1 MSHRLVG
8 KVAVVTGSTSGI
20 GAGIAQAL
28 AAAGARVVV
37 SGRRSREGNAVVAA
51 IREAGGEAIFQQTD
65 LRQPEECRRLCQCA
79 AEAFGGLDILVNNA
93 GVFPRMDFEEVTPE
107 FWDQIL
113 DINVRAAFFCC
124 QAATPLM
131 RQRGGGSIINI
142 GSVHAFGTR
151 PRMLPYGISK
161 SALYALTMNLARILA
176 PDHIRVNWVTV
187 GWVLTEKEF
196 EVQAGEGTDSEELL
210 KRAETLP
217 MGEFS
222 TVEDVAQACVYLAG
236 DETAHVTGS
245 NLNTGAGLGVHF

>member
-1 MSHRLVG
+1 M
-8 KVAVVTGSTSGI
+8 
-20 GAGIAQAL
+20 
-28 AAAGARVVV
+28 
-37 SGRRSREGNAVVAA
+37 
-51 IREAGGEAIFQQTD
+51 
-65 LRQPEECRRLCQCA
+65 
-79 AEAFGGLDILVNNA
+79 
-93 GVFPRMDFEEVTPE
+93 TPE

-196 EVQAGEGTDSEELL
+196 EVQAGEGTESEELL
-210 KRAETLP
+210 ARGDPFRWASSLP
-217 MGEFS
+217 LRMSLKPASPGRGRERRTS
-222 TVEDVAQACVYLAG
+222 PALT
-236 DETAHVTGS
+236 
-245 NLNTGAGLGVHF
+245 